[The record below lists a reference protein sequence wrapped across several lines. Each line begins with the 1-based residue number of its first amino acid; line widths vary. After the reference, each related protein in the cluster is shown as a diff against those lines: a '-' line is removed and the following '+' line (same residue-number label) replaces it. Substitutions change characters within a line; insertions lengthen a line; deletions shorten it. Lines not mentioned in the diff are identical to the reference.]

1 MKAKRILCLCLIF
14 CLVLPLMSVG
24 VFADTEFVG
33 RSSDY
38 GNYVEYFDN
47 VRSNPNDTDGG
58 SKLIYTGGAS
68 ESAKAKR
75 FYSDNKENST
85 DSVFDRYKPYSE
97 NGYGMEFHGAVAD
110 QRAGAWSFLL
120 REWTYNASATN
131 YFSIHYQVKNAT
143 NTGLQTAAGSCGNE
157 WATSAVLTLENMEI
171 ENDVWKTY
179 TVKLDEKLVDKDTG
193 AKANVEHWPVTMDF
207 WALSFPV
214 LEGEDAYY
222 VIDYI
227 GFFDTEEAAENEAK
241 CQESFY
247 EGKPLPHP
255 AKASVGSGY
264 YEEAQSVELT
274 SDTANAQIYYTLD
287 GTTPT
292 KASTHYTEAVSVTGS
307 ATLKTVAYDP
317 ATDRYS
323 PVNSYVYE
331 LNLNIV
337 AEPTF
342 NLKGGNIPAG
352 KSLTIATKTEG
363 ATVHYTTDGKKPT
376 AESPVYSTP
385 IPVTGKMTVQAIAVK
400 AGLEDSK
407 VAKVEFNAIIPAD
420 IYWSFAGLV
429 AGSKNGEWQET
440 SGVYHNDLFNAL
452 FGAGGVNDEFGA
464 VVKSVKKDTENAI
477 RVESYYGFG
486 NPNVAMPNGY
496 HRYMTLTYKCPASVQ
511 VEYHPDHY
519 NDATREASRS
529 QKIPL
534 EPSETYKTVVID
546 LWENSDM
553 WKDWVG
559 DNNFT
564 LQFYY
569 DAGETEISILEVS
582 FHESEEKANKTKAAN
597 PNALTPVSEKYT
609 EEISVELK
617 TATEGAKIYY
627 TTDGSIPT
635 AENGTLYT
643 GAIEIS
649 QDTVL
654 KVIARKDGYMDSDVK
669 TFDYKVTLTVAQP
682 NPSLAGGKYEGNQ
695 TVTITC
701 TTEGAKIYYTI
712 NGSTPT
718 AENGILYT
726 GPITLTKSC
735 ILKVIAVM
743 EGRTDSKVVSRT
755 YNIVGG
761 HANENPADTGDG
773 NQTSQNTEPAP
784 AKKGGCKSAVG
795 AETLVLLGVVSLAG
809 ALVRG
814 KRKQDD

>member
-1 MKAKRILCLCLIF
+1 MKAKRILCSCLIF
-14 CLVLPLMSVG
+14 CLVLPLMSIG

-38 GNYVEYFDN
+38 GNYVVFFDN
-47 VRSNPNDTDGG
+47 VRENPDNTDAP
-58 SKLIYTGGAS
+58 SKLIYTGGAD
-68 ESAKAKR
+68 ESASANRLFNAKG
-75 FYSDNKENST
+75 FE
-85 DSVFDRYKPYSE
+85 RYKPYSE
-97 NGYGMEFHGAVAD
+97 AGYGMEFRGGTMD
-110 QRAGAWSFLL
+110 NYSGMWGINL
-120 REWTYNASATN
+120 RDWNYNASTDN

-143 NTGLQTAAGSCGNE
+143 NTGVKTAEDGCGNGIGGSV
-157 WATSAVLTLENMEI
+157 TMKITMDI
-171 ENDVWKTY
+171 QNDVWKTY
-179 TVKLDEKLVDKDTG
+179 TVKLNENLTDTNG
-193 AKANVEHWPVTMDF
+193 NKVTPEYWPVPGKDF
-207 WALSFPV
+207 WCISLPA

-440 SGVYHNDLFNAL
+440 SGVYYNDLFNAL

-464 VVKSVKKDTENAI
+464 MVKSVKKDTENAI

-511 VEYHPDHY
+511 VEYHPDHF

-582 FHESEEKANKTKAAN
+582 FHESEEKANKTKVAN

-654 KVIARKDGYMDSDVK
+654 KVIALKDGCMDSDVK
-669 TFDYKVTLTVAQP
+669 IFDYKVTLTVAQP

-695 TVTITC
+695 TVTVTC
-701 TTEGAKIYYTI
+701 ATEGAKIYYTI
-712 NGSTPT
+712 DGTTPT

-726 GPITLTKSC
+726 GPITLSKSC

-755 YNIVGG
+755 YNITGG
-761 HANENPADTGDG
+761 SEEKPADADDG
-773 NQTSQNTEPAP
+773 NKPAQTTETAP
-784 AKKGGCKSAVG
+784 EEEKKGGCGSVIG
-795 AETLVLLGVVSLAG
+795 AEGAVLLAVVSLAG
-809 ALVRG
+809 VALKG
-814 KRKQDD
+814 KRKQDN

>member
-14 CLVLPLMSVG
+14 CLVLSLMSIG

-58 SKLIYTGGAS
+58 SKLIYTGGVS

-143 NTGLQTAAGSCGNE
+143 NTGLQTATGSCGNG

-207 WALSFPV
+207 WALTFPV

-376 AESPVYSTP
+376 ADSPLYTAP
-385 IPVTGKMTVQAIAVK
+385 IAITGKMTVKAIAVK
-400 AGLEDSK
+400 AGMDPST
-407 VAKVEFNAIIPAD
+407 VASVEFGGLTPND
-420 IYWSFAGLV
+420 IYWSFGGLV
-429 AGSKNGEWQET
+429 GGSADGSMTET
-440 SGVYHNDLFNAL
+440 QGVYHTDRFNAV
-452 FGAGGVNDEFGA
+452 FGAGIYNDAFGGV
-464 VVKSVKKDTENAI
+464 VRSVSKDVAENAI
-477 RVESYYGFG
+477 RIESYYFVDKNEG
-486 NPNVAMPNGY
+486 MPNGY
-496 HRYMTLTYKCPASVQ
+496 HRYMTLTYKCPVAVQ
-511 VEYHPDHY
+511 LEYHPDHY
-519 NDATREASRS
+519 NNGARS
-529 QKIPL
+529 QKITL
-534 EPSETYKTVVID
+534 EPSETYRSVVID
-546 LWENSDM
+546 LYANSET
-553 WKDWVG
+553 WADWVG
-559 DNNFT
+559 DSNFT
-564 LQFYY
+564 LQFFY
-569 DAGETEISILEVS
+569 DGAEPTAISILEVS
-582 FHESEEKANKTKAAN
+582 FHETEAGANRQKVADPSTSVS
-597 PNALTPVSEKYT
+597 TSEKYT
-609 EEISVELK
+609 EEISVELT
-617 TATEGAKIYY
+617 TATEGAKLYY
-627 TTDGSIPT
+627 TTDGSTPT
-635 AENGTLYT
+635 AGNGTLYS
-643 GAIEIS
+643 GAIRIS
-649 QDTVL
+649 RDTVL
-654 KVIARKDGYMDSDVK
+654 KVIAVKDGFVDSSVMV
-669 TFDYKVTLTVAQP
+669 FDYKVTLTVAQP

-712 NGSTPT
+712 DGSTPT

-726 GPITLTKSC
+726 GPITLSKSC

-755 YNIVGG
+755 YNITGG
-761 HANENPADTGDG
+761 GSEENPADTGNG
-773 NQTSQNTEPAP
+773 NKPAQTTEPATDDR
-784 AKKGGCKSAVG
+784 KGGCGSEIGRAHV
-795 AETLVLLGVVSLAG
+795 
-809 ALVRG
+809 
-814 KRKQDD
+814 